1 MQRVVSRDKWLAM
14 EAASRREF
22 LASGAAVAVPFA
34 AAAPGGRPGA
44 ANRPGL
50 LAGKRAVIYGAAGAI
65 GSAVSRA
72 FAREGAMLFLAGRT
86 RERVDALAAELSQ
99 AGAQATPAAVD
110 ALDHTA
116 IERHLTD
123 VVRVAGGVDISFNLI
138 GLGGEQGQPLASM
151 SRESFAVPIET
162 AMRTHFH
169 TATAAARHMRTGGVL
184 LALTAQV
191 ARKPYVGSGGFGVAC
206 AAIEGLWRQL
216 AIELGPKGIRLVTL
230 RSSGSPDAPG
240 VAAAITEHA
249 KAAGVTRA
257 AFEARIAE
265 KTMLKR
271 MPLMAEIASAAVLAA
286 SDHASSMTAAVLN
299 CTCGEIA
306 D

>member
-1 MQRVVSRDKWLAM
+1 MDPTRRD
-14 EAASRREF
+14 F

-34 AAAPGGRPGA
+34 ARAAGTRPGVA
-44 ANRPGL
+44 SRPGL

-65 GSAVSRA
+65 GGAVSRA
-72 FAREGAMLFLAGRT
+72 FAREGAQLFLAGRT
-86 RERVDALAAELSQ
+86 FDKVDALAGELSQ
-99 AGAQATPAAVD
+99 AGVSATPAAVD
-110 ALDHTA
+110 ALDRA
-116 IERHLTD
+116 AVEKHLD
-123 VVRVAGGVDISFNLI
+123 EVVRASGAIDISFNLI
-138 GLGGEQGQPLASM
+138 GLGGDQGQPLAAM
-151 SRESFAVPIET
+151 TREAFTLPIEN
-162 AMRTHFH
+162 AMRTHFN
-169 TATAAARHMRTGGVL
+169 TATAAARHMQKRGGGVI

-191 ARKPYVGSGGFGVAC
+191 ARKPYLASGGFGVAC

-216 AIELGPKGIRLVTL
+216 AIELGPDGVRLITL

-249 KAAGVTRA
+249 KAAGVTLQ

-271 MPLMAEIASAAVLAA
+271 MPKMAEIANAAVLAA
-286 SDHASSMTAAVLN
+286 SDQASSITAAVLN